1 MKHRYVVVEGPI
13 GCGKTSLAQ
22 KLGQRLGATML
33 LEDPKANPFLPQFYR
48 DMRRYALPTQLF
60 FLFQRVGQL
69 EAIKQPDLF
78 EKPTVADFTLAKD
91 PLFARL
97 TLDDAEFQLYSRI
110 YEHVRPQAPV
120 PDLVIYLQAS
130 IDTLLARVKKRGNPI
145 EAPIAEEYLRRLS
158 EAYTRYFL
166 NYADSPLLV
175 VNSERLNFVEVPE
188 HLDLLVER
196 ITAMRGGRE
205 FFNRA

>member
-1 MKHRYVVVEGPI
+1 MKHRHLVVEGPI

-22 KLGQRLGATML
+22 KLGYRLGATLL
-33 LEDPKANPFLPQFYR
+33 LEEPEANPFLPQFYR
-48 DMRRYALPTQLF
+48 DRRRHALPTQLF
-60 FLFQRVGQL
+60 FLFQRIGKL
-69 EAIKQPDLF
+69 EAIRQPDLF
-78 EKPTVADFTLAKD
+78 EKPTGADFTLAKD

-97 TLDDAEFQLYSRI
+97 TLDDAEFQLYSRV
-110 YEHVRPQAPV
+110 YEHVKPQAPV

-130 IDTLLARVKKRGNPI
+130 VETLVRRVRKRGFAF
-145 EAPIAEEYLRRLS
+145 ESGLDEDYLRSVS

-175 VNSERLNFVEVPE
+175 VNSERLNFVDRPD

-196 ITAMRGGRE
+196 IQAMRGGRE
-205 FFNRA
+205 FFNRG

>member
-1 MKHRYVVVEGPI
+1 MRHRYVVVEGPI

-22 KLGQRLGATML
+22 KLGQRLGATLL

-69 EAIKQPDLF
+69 EVLKQPDLF

-145 EAPIAEEYLRRLS
+145 EVPIAEEYLRRLS

-175 VNSERLNFVEVPE
+175 VNSERLNFVELPE
-188 HLDLLVER
+188 HLDLLITR
-196 ITAMRGGRE
+196 ITEMRGGRE
-205 FFNRA
+205 FFNVR